1 MDFMKVEETSRT
13 EFAAAKNASAECKAM
28 DAAARYNQERV
39 AHWDRVARWMDK
51 HKGLG
56 GAYQRR
62 LTGLYR
68 HIVPKGKR
76 VLEIGCAQ
84 GDLLAA
90 LEPGVGVGVDFSH
103 EMLER
108 ARQK

>member
-1 MDFMKVEETSRT
+1 MKVEEITQT
-13 EFAAAKNASAECKAM
+13 ESAASESTSAECKAM
-28 DAAARYNQERV
+28 DATARYTQARV
-39 AHWDRVARWMDK
+39 AHWDQVARWMDG

-62 LTGLYR
+62 LAGLYG
-68 HIVPKGKR
+68 HLVPKGKR

-90 LEPGVGVGVDFSH
+90 LEPVVGVGVDFS
-103 EMLER
+103 R
-108 ARQK
+108 NA